1 MARLYKN
8 YILVVVIISIL
19 ASCLCCD
26 TDKTKTSD
34 SAQVDTIK
42 SEQKE
47 YYYEMSPNDIDKF
60 LKKVYSL
67 KKGMSVEEVIKVLGQ
82 PDNIQEIRG
91 KELDSPYRGQMIRYY
106 LKIWRKDLVNIKR
119 DSHVSIIFNEF
130 DKMEEYDITLR

>member
-1 MARLYKN
+1 MFMAQLYKN
-8 YILVVVIISIL
+8 YILVIIVSIL

-26 TDKTKTSD
+26 TDKTKRSD

-91 KELDSPYRGQMIRYY
+91 KELDSPYRGQMLTYY
-106 LKIWRKDLVNIKR
+106 LKKWRKDLVNEKK
-119 DSHVSIIFNEF
+119 DKYVLIIFDEF
-130 DKMEEYDITLR
+130 NKMKELQ

>member
-8 YILVVVIISIL
+8 YILVVIISIL

-26 TDKTKTSD
+26 TDKTKRSD

-60 LKKVYSL
+60 MKKVYSL

-91 KELDSPYRGQMIRYY
+91 KELDSPYRGQMLTYY
-106 LKIWRKDLVNIKR
+106 LKKWRKDLVNEIK
-119 DSHVSIIFNEF
+119 DKYVLIIFDEF
-130 DKMEEYDITLR
+130 NKMKELQ